1 MLGHLNGDGVRERDG
16 AGLAALGLVDRD
28 APAEQLDLLLDV
40 DAAAEEVVVADAQPE
55 GLTLPEPAAGG
66 DDGDGT

>member
-1 MLGHLNGDGVRERDG
+1 MRVLPP
-16 AGLAALGLVDRD
+16 LGLSIVTR
-28 APAEQLDLLLDV
+28 PPSSLTCCSTF

-66 DDGDGT
+66 DDGDGTVAARQGVDDGRT